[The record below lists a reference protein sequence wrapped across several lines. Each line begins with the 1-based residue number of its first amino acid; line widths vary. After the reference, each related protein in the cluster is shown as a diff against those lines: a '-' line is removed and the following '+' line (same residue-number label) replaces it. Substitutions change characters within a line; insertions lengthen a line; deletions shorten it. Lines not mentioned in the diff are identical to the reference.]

1 MKGKQQPHKPSPHS
15 AVEDERFKE
24 VYTDPRFMK
33 VPQKLKKVEIDDR
46 FKKALNSK
54 EFNLIQKVD
63 KYGHKVNKQ
72 DNTMKAFY
80 NMEQQEDDNVKA
92 KRPNR
97 YYDDDGKFKWEAQS
111 SSEEELDEE
120 SDMDDLGQGRN
131 VHVEGDQASDEDSK
145 SEGVYTDNVDVG
157 KRLALTNMDWD
168 NMNAVDILAIFNSL
182 CKGDMVVLKVDIYPS
197 LYGIE
202 QMKKD
207 TLYGPPK
214 ELFEKVKSKKKEEE
228 FEEEEDLHV
237 KDLYDQD
244 QLRKYEKNKMRY
256 FYAVI
261 HCNSTQTAEKIYSEY
276 NNYDFEL
283 SNISLALSFIS
294 DELVFPQQL
303 KESAS

>member
-1 MKGKQQPHKPSPHS
+1 MKGKHQPHNPSPHS

-111 SSEEELDEE
+111 SSEEE
-120 SDMDDLGQGRN
+120 
-131 VHVEGDQASDEDSK
+131 
-145 SEGVYTDNVDVG
+145 
-157 KRLALTNMDWD
+157 
-168 NMNAVDILAIFNSL
+168 
-182 CKGDMVVLKVDIYPS
+182 
-197 LYGIE
+197 
-202 QMKKD
+202 
-207 TLYGPPK
+207 
-214 ELFEKVKSKKKEEE
+214 
-228 FEEEEDLHV
+228 
-237 KDLYDQD
+237 
-244 QLRKYEKNKMRY
+244 
-256 FYAVI
+256 
-261 HCNSTQTAEKIYSEY
+261 
-276 NNYDFEL
+276 
-283 SNISLALSFIS
+283 
-294 DELVFPQQL
+294 
-303 KESAS
+303 